1 MLLAPAAGGYPII
14 AAASCLNLYS
24 RHERC
29 FAGRLSLKIFLSQS
43 LMLGCVARQ
52 SLCRLAHTKVE
63 LVIAGEKMLGRLSC
77 CKMTTVQQR
86 SASTTSADV
95 VISGGGMVGTA
106 AAATIAKLG
115 R

>member
-1 MLLAPAAGGYPII
+1 
-14 AAASCLNLYS
+14 
-24 RHERC
+24 
-29 FAGRLSLKIFLSQS
+29 
-43 LMLGCVARQ
+43 MLGCMARQ
-52 SLCRLAHTKVE
+52 RLCRLPQTDFAIQDE
-63 LVIAGEKMLGRLSC
+63 LIIAGERMLGRLSC
-77 CKMTTVQQR
+77 HKKMTMARR

>member
-1 MLLAPAAGGYPII
+1 
-14 AAASCLNLYS
+14 
-24 RHERC
+24 
-29 FAGRLSLKIFLSQS
+29 
-43 LMLGCVARQ
+43 MLGCVARP

>member
-14 AAASCLNLYS
+14 AAPSCLNLYS

-43 LMLGCVARQ
+43 LMLGCVARP
-52 SLCRLAHTKVE
+52 SLCRLAHTKIE